1 MLAALLQEFCIFPPN
16 NTFNITHY
24 HNNEELLPKYF
35 IKQYTYIIYKIKNG
49 VVIKMSKANSS
60 FFLFCFVNS

>member
-1 MLAALLQEFCIFPPN
+1 MLAALLQEFFVFFHQN

-35 IKQYTYIIYKIKNG
+35 IKQYTYIIYKIK
-49 VVIKMSKANSS
+49 VVWSLKMSKANSS
-60 FFLFCFVNS
+60 FFVFVWS